1 LRYSQPYL
9 HVLRFGPPRSRDGFG
24 KLPSDIG
31 AGAKSGEI
39 SRLSLGDWASDGA
52 MALLLTL
59 ATVDLDGT
67 APVGRLDLTSS

>member
-1 LRYSQPYL
+1 M
-9 HVLRFGPPRSRDGFG
+9 
-24 KLPSDIG
+24 PSDIG